1 MRTIFVPLFVVPL
14 AGAVGLLGLDGVA
27 AQSSDKR
34 TPEVVSPL
42 GSKFFARPDAKGAVA
57 QAEQKLVATP
67 NDLEGLA
74 ALARA
79 QVDVLRLRDAVNTY
93 SRALKLTPEDPL
105 LYRYRGHRYISLR
118 RFDQAIS
125 DLERAARLNGQ
136 RFDIWYHLG
145 LAYYLKGKFAEAAVA
160 YEKAYQVSDKDDSRI
175 AASDWLYMSHR
186 RQGNDLAARRALER
200 ITPDM
205 KVAEDQ
211 MYFDRLLFYKGLK
224 KESEIFH
231 ARLDERQK
239 ATMGYGIGN
248 WHLYNG
254 NHSRAKEIFESVLT
268 SKEWAA
274 FGFIASEKELAH
286 WPPPGP
292 APAVR

>member
-1 MRTIFVPLFVVPL
+1 MRTLFVPLAPVV
-14 AGAVGLLGLDGVA
+14 VGLLFPGGGL
-27 AQSSDKR
+27 AQPDAGP

-42 GSKFFARPDAKGAVA
+42 GRKFFARPDEKRAVA
-57 QAEQKLVATP
+57 EAEKKVTAAPDNVEALV
-67 NDLEGLA
+67 

-79 QVDVLRLRDAVNTY
+79 QVEVLRLRDAVKTY
-93 SRALKLTPEDPL
+93 DRAIKLAPEDAA

-118 RFDQAIS
+118 RFDQAVS

-186 RQGNDLAARRALER
+186 RQGNELAARRALER

-205 KVAEDQ
+205 KVAEDR
-211 MYFDRLLFYKGLK
+211 MYFERLLFYKGLK
-224 KESEIFH
+224 KEADIFH
-231 ARLDERQK
+231 ARLDDRQK

-254 NHSRAKEIFESVLT
+254 NRSRAKEIFENVLN

-274 FGFIASEKELAH
+274 FGFIASENELAR
-286 WPPPGP
+286 WPR
-292 APAVR
+292 AAVR

>member
-1 MRTIFVPLFVVPL
+1 MRTKLVPLVAF
-14 AGAVGLLGLDGVA
+14 AAGLLSPDGGA
-27 AQSSDKR
+27 AQPEAR
-34 TPEVVSPL
+34 PTPEVVSPL
-42 GSKFFARPDAKGAVA
+42 GTRFFARPDPKRTVA
-57 QAEQKLVATP
+57 AAEKKVAAAP
-67 NDLEGLA
+67 DDPEAIL

-79 QVDVLRLRDAVNTY
+79 QVAVLRLRDAVSTY
-93 SRALKLTPEDPL
+93 DRALKLAPEDAL

-160 YEKAYQVSDKDDSRI
+160 YEKAYQVSDKDDSRV

-186 RQGNDLAARRALER
+186 RQGNELAARRALER

-224 KESEIFH
+224 KESDVFH
-231 ARLDERQK
+231 AKLDDRQK

-254 NHSRAKEIFESVLT
+254 NRARAKEIFESVLT

-274 FGFIASEKELAH
+274 FGFIAAENELAH
-286 WPPPGP
+286 WSNAQPSR
-292 APAVR
+292 AARN